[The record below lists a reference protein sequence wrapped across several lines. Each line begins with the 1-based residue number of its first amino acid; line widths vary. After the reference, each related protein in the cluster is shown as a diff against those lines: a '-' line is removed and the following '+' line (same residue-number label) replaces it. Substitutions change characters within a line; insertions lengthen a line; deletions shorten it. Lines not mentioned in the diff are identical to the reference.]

1 MILPNVRAA
10 FGRREAE
17 ILLSLAGPDGERRL
31 SHEGIDALLDDPAL
45 VRALLRRQGIDM
57 TSAPLVFYLLVRH
70 ALLER
75 EIHDRRLA
83 DYTAAVLLE
92 FGRLGRGSDSRKEDG
107 MPMSFYLADVLS
119 EIERARGEREFRL
132 RAHLGNLALWLAG
145 VFPDH
150 ITHRVQRRGA
160 PPISYYDE
168 LGAAGFRSAAA
179 MDMAVRNGMGDV
191 FLRAADEFTHIRSA
205 LNGLSDAFF
214 FPAPS
219 DAVERVLREVAD
231 RFQRNLES

>member
-1 MILPNVRAA
+1 MILPNVRAT

-17 ILLSLAGPDGERRL
+17 ILLSLAGPQGERRL
-31 SHEGIDALLDDPAL
+31 SEEGIDALLDDPAL
-45 VRALLRRQGIDM
+45 VRALLRRRGIDM

-83 DYTAAVLLE
+83 DYTAAVLLA
-92 FGRLGRGSDSRKEDG
+92 FGRVGHLPAPQQDAL
-107 MPMSFYLADVLS
+107 PMSFYLADVLV
-119 EIERARGEREFRL
+119 ELERARGDREFQL

-160 PPISYYDE
+160 PPIAYYDE
-168 LGAAGFRSAAA
+168 LGAAGFRTAAG
-179 MDMAVRNGMGDV
+179 MDLAIRHGLGDV
-191 FLRAADEFTHIRSA
+191 FLRVADEFTHIRSA
-205 LNGLSDAFF
+205 LNGLSDALFF
-214 FPAPS
+214 AHPR

-231 RFQRNLES
+231 TFHRNLDR

>member
-1 MILPNVRAA
+1 MILPNVRAT

-17 ILLSLAGPDGERRL
+17 ILLSLAGPNGERRL
-31 SHEGIDALLDDPAL
+31 SEEGIDALLDDPAL
-45 VRALLRRQGIDM
+45 VRALLRRRGIDT

-92 FGRLGRGSDSRKEDG
+92 FGRVGQLSAPDENAL
-107 MPMSFYLADVLS
+107 PMSFYLADVLV
-119 EIERARGEREFRL
+119 ELERARGDREFQL

-145 VFPDH
+145 VFPDR

-168 LGAAGFRSAAA
+168 LGAAGFRSAA
-179 MDMAVRNGMGDV
+179 GMELAIRHGLGDV
-191 FLRAADEFTHIRSA
+191 FLQVADDFTHIRSA
-205 LNGLSDAFF
+205 LNGLSDALF
-214 FPAPS
+214 FPHPHDS
-219 DAVERVLREVAD
+219 VERVLREVAD
-231 RFQRNLES
+231 TFQRNLYR